1 MPTVHNGIGTW
12 YYGKRRIHTFT
23 AVCEFCG
30 RQGDLAS
37 YDTSHFVVLFFV
49 PVIPLGKKR
58 VIRQCPTCQRF
69 KVTRL
74 SQWEATKARDGAEVL
89 EKLRANPD
97 DRDAIMRAV
106 GFATGYQDEPLFR
119 NVAESLAG
127 HRTGDA
133 EMQTLLGGA
142 YSYFSDWPRA
152 EQAYRAALAVD
163 DNEDVREQLALTLL
177 KQYRPEE
184 ARPYLQHV
192 AAKGKRD
199 SAGLVYLMVLHF
211 QRLGQ
216 HREAL
221 EIIEQRDQA
230 FPDFAKSKE
239 YQKQRSD
246 STRYRDT
253 DKKIYSALLAKS
265 KTGYR
270 EGNWTARV
278 PGLIAASVLLGIVG
292 LYLGSAAWIGYH
304 RKVFL
309 VNGTG
314 QPYKVVVA
322 GTEVNLLPQMA
333 TPVRVPEGEVKVA
346 FADNRPGL
354 EPVTGRIETSF
365 WGRPFVGHTFVI
377 NPDQSAVVVEEE
389 AFYAE
394 ANPPPAGPPTVHF
407 GEAFYSL
414 PDVNFEF
421 EPFPQSINV
430 EGGGQTRR
438 TRVGLTSLTPEQR
451 LLVIQQKVQP
461 EEQLRACK
469 KVLLLDPK
477 NAPLLHFV
485 TTRVKPEET
494 LQLVESRL
502 DDRPVLVDWHR
513 VYQSAMERT
522 HPETDLRPRYSK
534 LLAETNGQPD
544 VQYLLARAEP
554 DPVESGK
561 QLQRAASAEPASG
574 YALYALG
581 YRALCAGDF
590 AEAKRLAKKA
600 APLVPDQALIRRVSR
615 PALLANGDYDMLLTD
630 LQPDLQ
636 VPALRVTA
644 LTEMMRVHVLEG
656 QRDKAA
662 KRIDEAMEFCPPES
676 RDAARKGL
684 EMTLRCY
691 EQDADGYLKARGDE
705 STFEGAFLRHQ
716 LEKAAE
722 IAASAKGHRG
732 TAHGLLYLA
741 ATRSGAKKLA
751 DDQWQALLAALAN
764 AGRDERQFG
773 EILQGRKPATG
784 GLPQRL
790 AVDPSVKRVLLVV
803 LAQRQPDQAKEL
815 LALARRL
822 NFQRDVASLCL
833 AEYLRQP

>member
-1 MPTVHNGIGTW
+1 MPTMTNGIGTW
-12 YYGKRRIHTFT
+12 YYGKRRIHTIT
-23 AVCEFCG
+23 GVCEFCG
-30 RQGDLAS
+30 RQADLAS
-37 YDTSHFVVLFFV
+37 FDTSHFVVLFFV

-58 VIRQCPTCQRF
+58 VLKQCPYCQKFRE
-69 KVTRL
+69 TRL
-74 SQWEATKARDGAEVL
+74 SNWEAAKARDGAEVL

-97 DRDAIMRAV
+97 DRDAIMRAIR
-106 GFATGYQDEPLFR
+106 FATGYQDEPLFR
-119 NVAESLAG
+119 NVAETLAG

-133 EMQTLLGGA
+133 ELQTLLGGA

-152 EQAYRAALAVD
+152 EQAYRAALAVE
-163 DNEDVREQLALTLL
+163 DNEELREQLALTLL

-192 AAKGKRD
+192 PDKGKRD
-199 SAGLVYLMVLHF
+199 SAGLVYLMVQHF

-221 EIIEQRDQA
+221 EVIEQRDQA

-239 YQKQRSD
+239 YQKQRAD
-246 STRYRDT
+246 STRYRET
-253 DKKIYSALLAKS
+253 DKKIYSAVLAKS

-278 PGLIAASVLLGIVG
+278 PGLIAASVFLGIVG

-309 VNGTG
+309 VNGTS

-322 GTEVNLLPQMA
+322 GNEVNLLPQSA
-333 TPVRVPEGEVKVA
+333 TPVRVPEGEVQVA
-346 FADNRPGL
+346 FAGNLPGL
-354 EPVTGRIETSF
+354 EPVTGRIETTF

-414 PDVNFEF
+414 PEVNFEF

-430 EGGGQTRR
+430 EGSGQHRR
-438 TRVGLTSLTPEQR
+438 TRVGLSGLTPEQR

-461 EEQLRACK
+461 EEQSRVCK
-469 KVLLLDPK
+469 TVLQLDPK
-477 NAPLLHFV
+477 NSPMLYFLASRL
-485 TTRVKPEET
+485 KPEET
-494 LQLVESRL
+494 LQFVESRL
-502 DDRPVLVDWHR
+502 DDRPLLVDWHR
-513 VYQSAMERT
+513 TYQSIMERI

-534 LLAETNGQPD
+534 LVAETNGQPD
-544 VQYLLARAEP
+544 ALYLLARAEP
-554 DPVESGK
+554 DPEEGAK
-561 QLQRAASAEPASG
+561 QLRQAAGATPPSG
-574 YALYALG
+574 YAINALG

-600 APLVPDQALIRRVSR
+600 APLVPDQNLVRRVYR

-636 VPALRVTA
+636 VPGLRA
-644 LTEMMRVHVLEG
+644 SAITEMMLVHVLEG
-656 QRDKAA
+656 QKDKAA
-662 KRIDEAMEFCPPES
+662 KRIDEAMQFCPPES
-676 RDAARKGL
+676 RDAVRKGL

-691 EQDADGYLKARGDE
+691 EQDVAGYLKSREDE
-705 STFEGAFLRHQ
+705 STFETTFLRHQ
-716 LEKAAE
+716 FEKAAE
-722 IAASAKGHRG
+722 IASSTEGDKS

-741 ATRSGAKKLA
+741 ATRSGAKKMA
-751 DDQWQALLAALAN
+751 DDQWQALLAALGK

-773 EILQGRKPATG
+773 EILQGRRPATG

-790 AVDPSVKRVLLVV
+790 ALEPSLKTVLLVV

-822 NFQRDVASLCL
+822 NYQRDVVSLCL
-833 AEYLRQP
+833 AEYLPKP